1 MARCKCQICKKQLD
15 TSEAYK
21 VLDKN
26 NKNKYYCSESEYIEW
41 QAAKDKEKADKKK
54 VFDLITKIFGYPV
67 VNTILYKEW
76 QFWNVLRSNEIISAY
91 LADKENYLTQTMAR
105 LDSNEYAKIKYFS
118 AILKND
124 LKDYKVKEEI
134 IEKPMIVV
142 DQTMYESPTRVIN
155 RRRSLADLEDEV

>member
-21 VLDKN
+21 ILDKN
-26 NKNKYYCSESEYIEW
+26 GRNKYYCSENEYVEW
-41 QAAKDKEKADKKK
+41 QAVKDKEKTDKGR
-54 VFDLITKIFGYPV
+54 VFNLITKIFGYQV
-67 VNTILYKEW
+67 ANTILYKEW
-76 QFWNVLRSNEIISAY
+76 QIWNGLRSDEVISAY
-91 LADKENYLTQTMAR
+91 LAEKESYLTRAMAR

-134 IEKPMIVV
+134 IERPTVVV
-142 DQTMYESPTRVIN
+142 DQTMYESPTRAPN
-155 RRRSLADLEDEV
+155 KRRSLADLEDEV

>member
-15 TSEAYK
+15 TNEAYK

-26 NKNKYYCSESEYIEW
+26 NKNKYYCSENEYVEW
-41 QAAKDKEKADKKK
+41 QSAKDKEKADKKK
-54 VFDLITKIFGYPV
+54 VFDLIGKIFGYQV

-76 QFWNVLRSNEIISAY
+76 QLWNVLKSNEIISEY
-91 LADKENYLTQTMAR
+91 LTEKESYLTQTIGR

-124 LKDYKVKEEI
+124 LKDYKVKEET
-134 IEKPMIVV
+134 IEKPTIVV

-155 RRRSLADLEDEV
+155 KRRSLADLEDEI